1 MYTKSAGI
9 RIFVLSTETL
19 NFGPQLNVLVKNFS
33 ILPKHGEMILP
44 PLTFMVNPT
53 INLMRRESIILC
65 TPRVLKN
72 YSLLVRQLI
81 VSGHK
86 QFFPFC

>member
-44 PLTFMVNPT
+44 PFTFMVNPT
-53 INLMRRESIILC
+53 MNLMSEPHYEYEKRKHHSLYSES
-65 TPRVLKN
+65 T
-72 YSLLVRQLI
+72 
-81 VSGHK
+81 
-86 QFFPFC
+86 